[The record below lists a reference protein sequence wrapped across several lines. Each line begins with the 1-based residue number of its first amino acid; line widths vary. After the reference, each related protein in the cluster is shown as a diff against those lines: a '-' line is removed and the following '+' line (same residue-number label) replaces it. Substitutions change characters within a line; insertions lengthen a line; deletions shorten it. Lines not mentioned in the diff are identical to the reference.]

1 MNINLVVALLTVI
14 SVIGI
19 ALIVIIVTAGTIVVS
34 NVSHHVPPIFMWVY
48 AIFMAS
54 VAALG
59 VYKVLSFWLDRYLRV
74 RNDYK
79 MLATLKKISTKKS
92 LR

>member
-14 SVIGI
+14 SIIGI
-19 ALIVIIVTAGTIVVS
+19 ALIVIIVTAGTIIVS
-34 NVSHHVPPIFMWVY
+34 SVSHHVPSIFMWVY

-59 VYKVLSFWLDRYLRV
+59 VYKILSFWLDRYLRL

-79 MLATLKKISTKKS
+79 MLATLKKIGAKKS

>member
-14 SVIGI
+14 SIVGI
-19 ALIVIIVTAGTIVVS
+19 ALIVIIVTTGTIVVS
-34 NVSHHVPPIFMWVY
+34 SVSHHVPSIFMWVY

-59 VYKVLSFWLDRYLRV
+59 VYNILSFWLDRYLRL

-79 MLATLKKISTKKS
+79 MLATLKKIGANKS